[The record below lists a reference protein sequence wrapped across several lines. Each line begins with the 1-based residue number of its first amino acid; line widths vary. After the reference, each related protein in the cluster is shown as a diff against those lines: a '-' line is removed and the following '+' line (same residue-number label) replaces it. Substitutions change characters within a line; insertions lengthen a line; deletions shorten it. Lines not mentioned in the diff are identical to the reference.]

1 MITNINNISI
11 RLTTRI
17 IKLMM
22 KIKIKIVTV
31 MIMTK

>member
-11 RLTTRI
+11 RLTARTI
-17 IKLMM
+17 TLMM
-22 KIKIKIVTV
+22 KIKIIVTV